1 MAYMVEYRIKS
12 GFRERWSEW
21 KEHHRSDSEA
31 DALEEIKYLQ
41 GLDDADREEG
51 LVAWWDNT
59 EYRIA
64 EVMG

>member
-1 MAYMVEYRIKS
+1 MTHIVEYRYRPD
-12 GFRERWSEW
+12 FRSPMTEW
-21 KEHHRSDSEA
+21 KKHHKSDSEA
-31 DALEEIKYLQ
+31 DALEEIQYLK
-41 GLDDADREEG
+41 GLDDADREDG